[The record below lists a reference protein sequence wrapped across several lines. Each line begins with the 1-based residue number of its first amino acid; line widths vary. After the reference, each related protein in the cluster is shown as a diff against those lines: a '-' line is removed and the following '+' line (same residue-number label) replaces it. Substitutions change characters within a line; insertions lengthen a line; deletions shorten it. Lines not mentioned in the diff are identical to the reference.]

1 MVRTKT
7 LPFESWARATPGQ
20 ITWVYVNDGIDWDE
34 RLKRTHTGDCR
45 KRLTELHC
53 EVCGKPIAD
62 EIDLPDEI
70 REKIYRPSDNEV
82 IEVEYKAP

>member
-1 MVRTKT
+1 
-7 LPFESWARATPGQ
+7 
-20 ITWVYVNDGIDWDE
+20 
-34 RLKRTHTGDCR
+34 
-45 KRLTELHC
+45 LTELHC